1 LTFIEAC
8 FTLGSPFCVGNMFT
22 GAKKQQGKDTPTMNA
37 PTTKAEPKPGSWTI
51 HIKIVEEMSGV
62 MIYTR
67 SA

>member
-1 LTFIEAC
+1 
-8 FTLGSPFCVGNMFT
+8 MFT